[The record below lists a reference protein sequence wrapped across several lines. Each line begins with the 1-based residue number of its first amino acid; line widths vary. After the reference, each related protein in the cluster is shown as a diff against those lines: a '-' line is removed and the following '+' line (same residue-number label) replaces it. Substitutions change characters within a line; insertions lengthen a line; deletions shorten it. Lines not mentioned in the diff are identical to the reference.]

1 MQARGNAA
9 SRAFSI
15 DKAGFRAA
23 SNADLAQPARKD
35 NQLSS
40 AESLDALDRAL
51 SASPVDLCCIAEEM
65 CAQPQF
71 ATMVMRLASSLLVS
85 PEKSATTIEE
95 AVVAL
100 GTDRLRALLHIWSRY
115 RQRRIADSVPS
126 QSGSMAPAYRPLCR
140 PACLTTSCL
149 SPRKGK
155 RRRSHCSWRHSY
167 AISAPTPARLRLP
180 LSPRGFLHPRARR
193 VSSPNYRTFSVTAFL
208 RLPESARSPLNPLTV
223 KQSPEK
229 RCAVQMGR
237 NANETN
243 MCTDRGRFRGDAE
256 NRGTKPAAGGHRFEG
271 SDRSGQRCRG
281 ARGHPTR
288 RHGSDLERHQHARD
302 GRARVFAEP
311 ANFR

>member
-126 QSGSMAPAYRPLCR
+126 QSGSMAPGVSPVVSAGVPNDKLFVSQEGEATPEPLFLATFLR
-140 PACLTTSCL
+140 DLGSDA
-149 SPRKGK
+149 
-155 RRRSHCSWRHSY
+155 
-167 AISAPTPARLRLP
+167 SAPSVASIAARLLASAGQASEFSE
-180 LSPRGFLHPRARR
+180 LSDLFRDCVSAAPRI
-193 VSSPNYRTFSVTAFL
+193 SSVTS
-208 RLPESARSPLNPLTV
+208 ESIDSQTV
-223 KQSPEK
+223 
-229 RCAVQMGR
+229 
-237 NANETN
+237 
-243 MCTDRGRFRGDAE
+243 
-256 NRGTKPAAGGHRFEG
+256 AGEALCS
-271 SDRSGQRCRG
+271 SDGKEC
-281 ARGHPTR
+281 
-288 RHGSDLERHQHARD
+288 E
-302 GRARVFAEP
+302 
-311 ANFR
+311 